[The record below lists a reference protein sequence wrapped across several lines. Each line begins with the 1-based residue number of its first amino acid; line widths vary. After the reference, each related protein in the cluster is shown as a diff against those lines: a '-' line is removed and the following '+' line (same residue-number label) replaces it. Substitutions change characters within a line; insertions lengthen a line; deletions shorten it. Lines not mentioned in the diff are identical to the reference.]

1 MKKIIAGNWKL
12 NLGPAQARQF
22 FSEWKKLAV
31 AAGHQLVFFPSAI
44 SADATAQAVA
54 GTGIEWG
61 LQNVWTAGSGA
72 YTGENSV
79 IMSKEMGAQWCLVGH
94 SERRQLFGET
104 DTACGEKVKAI
115 MNAGLKPMLCIG
127 ETLAERQSGKM
138 FDVLR
143 AQLAKGLS
151 QIPTASF
158 VAIAYEP
165 VWAIGTGVVAT
176 PAQVAEAHAFIDEVL
191 VELGFRETPILYGG
205 SVKPDNAEALLSIPK
220 VSGFLVGGASLVPAQ
235 FLQIANTKG

>member
-22 FSEWKKLAV
+22 FADWKKSPV
-31 AAGHQLVFFPSAI
+31 TSDHQIVFFPSAV
-44 SADATAQAVA
+44 SADATAIATA

-61 LQNVWTAGSGA
+61 LQNAWTAASGA

-79 IMSKEMGAQWCLVGH
+79 TMSKEMGAQWGLVGH

-104 DTACGEKVKAI
+104 DAACAEKVKTI
-115 MNAGLKPMLCIG
+115 MGAGLKPMLCIG
-127 ETLAERQSGKM
+127 ETLDERKGGKM

-143 AQLAKGLS
+143 TQLTKGLS
-151 QIPTASF
+151 QIPKASF

-176 PAQVAEAHAFIDEVL
+176 PEQVAEAHKFVDDVL
-191 VELGFRETPILYGG
+191 NELGFRETPILYGG
-205 SVKPDNAEALLSIPK
+205 SVKADNAGALLSIPK

-235 FLQIANTKG
+235 FQQIANTKG

>member
-22 FSEWKKLAV
+22 FVDWKKSAV
-31 AAGHQLVFFPSAI
+31 TSSHQIVFFPSAV
-44 SADATAQAVA
+44 SADATAQALA

-61 LQNVWTAGSGA
+61 LQNSWTAPSGA
-72 YTGENSV
+72 FTGENSV
-79 IMSKEMGAQWCLVGH
+79 AMSKEMGAQWCLVGH
-94 SERRQLFGET
+94 SERRQFFGET
-104 DTACGEKVKAI
+104 DAWCADKVKAI
-115 MNAGLKPMLCIG
+115 MGAGLKPMLCIG
-127 ETLAERQSGKM
+127 ETLEERKSGKM

-143 AQLAKGLS
+143 TQLTKGLS
-151 QIPTASF
+151 QIPKASF
-158 VAIAYEP
+158 LAIAYEP

-176 PAQVAEAHAFIDEVL
+176 PEQVAEAHKFVDDVL
-191 VELGFRETPILYGG
+191 GELGFRETPILYGG
-205 SVKPDNAEALLSIPK
+205 SVKPDNSEALLSIPK